1 MGVHVVR
8 VRVDAETGRVSP
20 VRYVVVQ
27 DVGRAINPAA
37 VEAQIQG
44 GAIQGVGWGLLEEM
58 VFDDQGSPITA
69 SLMDYTIP
77 KATQT
82 PEVDAVLVEKP
93 SRIGPF
99 GAKGVGEPPVIPGAA
114 ALANAVYAA
123 CGARVTEIPL
133 TSERV
138 RQAIAARAG

>member
-1 MGVHVVR
+1 
-8 VRVDAETGRVSP
+8 
-20 VRYVVVQ
+20 
-27 DVGRAINPAA
+27 
-37 VEAQIQG
+37 
-44 GAIQGVGWGLLEEM
+44 
-58 VFDDQGSPITA
+58 
-69 SLMDYTIP
+69 MDYAIP

-82 PEVDAVLVEKP
+82 PEVETVLVEVP